1 MEELQLKIV
10 SPEKILFDGSVHIVQ
25 LPGTEG
31 TFSILH
37 NHAPIISSLQ
47 KGDVI
52 YQTQKDTESKSVSI
66 NSGFVEVNKN
76 VVTVCVE

>member
-10 SPEKILFDGSVHIVQ
+10 SPEQILFDGKVYIVQ

-31 TFSILH
+31 TFGILH

-52 YQTQKDTESKSVSI
+52 YQVQKDAEAQSVSI

-76 VVTVCVE
+76 TITVCAE